1 MSKCCESF
9 ELFVDARC
17 CISHVCISVARSHPH
32 CFFSFCADGGSDK
45 SSHCGQEAQNVESAP
60 PGNPEI
66 EDAEIKAKKDK
77 KNREKEKKKG
87 KSKIKEK
94 KRKEENEDPEKKKK
108 KGFGVM
114 LRYGILQSKTVT
126 HSHDKIGNNR
136 CSPKVVEKLFHLDSN
151 NVYVIEKESSLYFY
165 TKLVT
170 AAEDIWQTKCL
181 FVPLKCIP
189 ICQKRFKV
197 SGLKQA
203 CIVGKDLWG
212 VFLSNTSPAPTL
224 RPLPSLPLL
233 ICFLHKFWGE
243 QDSLCYVCSC

>member
-1 MSKCCESF
+1 MF
-9 ELFVDARC
+9 AFQWP
-17 CISHVCISVARSHPH
+17 VAILTAS
-32 CFFSFCADGGSDK
+32 FSFCADGGSDK

-126 HSHDKIGNNR
+126 HSHYKIGNNR

-203 CIVGKDLWG
+203 CLG
-212 VFLSNTSPAPTL
+212 
-224 RPLPSLPLL
+224 
-233 ICFLHKFWGE
+233 GE
-243 QDSLCYVCSC
+243 GFMGSISE

>member
-9 ELFVDARC
+9 ELFEDTLTVFRMFAFQWP
-17 CISHVCISVARSHPH
+17 VAILTAS
-32 CFFSFCADGGSDK
+32 FSFCADGGSDK

-60 PGNPEI
+60 PGNTEI

-77 KNREKEKKKG
+77 KSREKEKKKG

-94 KRKEENEDPEKKKK
+94 KKKEENEDPEKKKK

-114 LRYGILQSKTVT
+114 LRYDILQSKRAT
-126 HSHDKIGNNR
+126 HSHYKIGNSR
-136 CSPKVVEKLFHLDSN
+136 CSHRGVGKLFHLDSN
-151 NVYVIEKESSLYFY
+151 SVYVIEKESSLYFY

-189 ICQKRFKV
+189 ICHKRFKV
-197 SGLKQA
+197 LGLKQA
-203 CIVGKDLWG
+203 CIGGEGFVG
-212 VFLSNTSPAPTL
+212 SIS
-224 RPLPSLPLL
+224 
-233 ICFLHKFWGE
+233 E
-243 QDSLCYVCSC
+243 